1 MKLCLTFSASV
12 AMNGILEDLLENP
25 WYLVETTMAFQ
36 HFSENA
42 MKRPS
47 KLQVP
52 AMYLSKALADAPFD
66 FFAAGQRWES
76 FLGEALGRIGC

>member
-1 MKLCLTFSASV
+1 LVSCRNN
-12 AMNGILEDLLENP
+12 NG
-25 WYLVETTMAFQ
+25 FQ

-76 FLGEALGRIGC
+76 FWVKLWEELGADLLAKRFNFLF